1 MLTHEITAL
10 KRGRFKMQTRLVTW
24 SLAAAGLLA
33 SAAAM
38 AQESSGKKIDVRIDA
53 GETYVIDQLSR
64 NTPARI
70 KVINNPNALVVNRG
84 IPGELMLVGA
94 EAGCW
99 EIAAEQTNG
108 ESVTYDVTVTS
119 IARPFSKPLAP
130 GKLPYLPDPNC
141 NGFSVRSKSGPSS
154 NFQSKT
160 IAVEH

>member
-1 MLTHEITAL
+1 MLTREILAV
-10 KRGRFKMQTRLVTW
+10 KRGRIKMQTRLVTW

-33 SAAAM
+33 SAAAV
-38 AQESSGKKIDVRIDA
+38 AQENPGKNIDVRIDA

-64 NTPARI
+64 NTPAHI

-99 EIAAEQTNG
+99 EIDVEQASG

-119 IARPFSKPLAP
+119 IARPFSNPLAP

-141 NGFSVRSKSGPSS
+141 NGFSGRSKSGPPSE
-154 NFQSKT
+154 FQSKT
-160 IAVEH
+160 IEVNH

>member
-1 MLTHEITAL
+1 MLTHEIPAV
-10 KRGRFKMQTRLVTW
+10 KRGRIKMQTRLVTW

-99 EIAAEQTNG
+99 EIAAEQANG

-119 IARPFSKPLAP
+119 IARPFSNPLAP

-141 NGFSVRSKSGPSS
+141 NAFSVRSKSGPPSE
-154 NFQSKT
+154 FQSKT
-160 IAVEH
+160 IEVNH